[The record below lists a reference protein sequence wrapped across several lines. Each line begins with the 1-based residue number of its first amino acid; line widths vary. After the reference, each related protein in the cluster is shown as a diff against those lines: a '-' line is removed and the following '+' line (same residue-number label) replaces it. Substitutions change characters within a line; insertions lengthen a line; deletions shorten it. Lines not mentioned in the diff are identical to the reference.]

1 MNGATLA
8 RDASS
13 VLSAFASAR
22 VVDRTP
28 HHGPSRYGLFGGNF
42 AIFSLW
48 LPELFGTE
56 VRGTAFAFCTWI
68 GRFIGA
74 GVNFADRDRFRRRA
88 AGHPVRARNPRQ
100 ALARLDRRVRQNRKK
115 QSCLE
120 EIPVTELSRFMS
132 TLLTF
137 RYWHRADAAQAQED
151 VRFQG

>member
-48 LPELFGTE
+48 LPELLGTE

-88 AGHPVRARNPRQ
+88 AGHPVRP
-100 ALARLDRRVRQNRKK
+100 LTPPHPL
-115 QSCLE
+115 
-120 EIPVTELSRFMS
+120 PPS
-132 TLLTF
+132 TRHVPQTP
-137 RYWHRADAAQAQED
+137 HNHS
-151 VRFQG
+151 

>member
-42 AIFSLW
+42 PIFSLL
-48 LPELFGTE
+48 LPALFGTE
-56 VRGTAFAFCTWI
+56 VPGTAFAFCTWI

-74 GVNFADRDRFRRRA
+74 GVNFPDPHRFRPPA
-88 AGHPVRARNPRQ
+88 ARQPARPPNPRP
-100 ALARLDRRVRQNRKK
+100 AL
-115 QSCLE
+115 
-120 EIPVTELSRFMS
+120 
-132 TLLTF
+132 
-137 RYWHRADAAQAQED
+137 
-151 VRFQG
+151 